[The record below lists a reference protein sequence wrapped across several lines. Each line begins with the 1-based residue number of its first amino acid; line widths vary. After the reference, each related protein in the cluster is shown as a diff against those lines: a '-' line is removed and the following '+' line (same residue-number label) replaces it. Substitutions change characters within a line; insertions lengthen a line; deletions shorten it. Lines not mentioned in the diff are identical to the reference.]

1 MNFILHKDFS
11 DLSAM
16 AWNTLVEQSI
26 ADTPFSRYEYLSE
39 WWQTLGGGE
48 WMGKGGEGEQISSV
62 GETSPTGESTSP
74 LLVLVSAT
82 ENDQLIGIAPLFIAE
97 YDGQQALMLVGSI
110 EISDYLDLI
119 VREQDL
125 PRFLSGLFDFL
136 APSEANPGLP
146 RPNEWTAVDW
156 YNIPDSSPTRAALQ
170 VEFEKR
176 GWQYQAEI
184 YRPTPRIPLNGS
196 FEEYLARI
204 DKKQRHEIRRKMRR
218 AAESEL
224 NVRFIIVDIN
234 ADIETETNDF
244 FQLMTQDPNK
254 ADFLTP
260 LMRAQMSV
268 TIRTAFE
275 QGYLWLAFLE
285 IGGVKVAAS
294 LNFDYKNKLWGYNS
308 GVSREHMEL
317 SPGWVLLAHTI
328 QWCCEN
334 NRYEFDFMRGD
345 EEYKYRFGGVNRYVM
360 RERVVKP

>member
-1 MNFILHKDFS
+1 MNFKLHKDFS
-11 DLSAM
+11 DFSATE
-16 AWNTLVEQSI
+16 WNALVQQSI

-39 WWQTLGGGE
+39 WWKTLGGGE
-48 WMGKGGEGEQISSV
+48 WKQAE
-62 GETSPTGESTSP
+62 
-74 LLVLVSAT
+74 LVLVSASD
-82 ENDQLIGIAPLFIAE
+82 NDQLIGIAPLFIAD

-136 APSEANPGLP
+136 ASTEMQAGGP
-146 RPNEWTAVDW
+146 RPYEWTAIDW
-156 YNIPDSSPTRAALQ
+156 YNIPDSSPTLSALKA
-170 VEFEKR
+170 ESEKR
-176 GWQYQAEI
+176 GWNHHEEV

-196 FEEYLARI
+196 FEEYLSRI

-218 AAESEL
+218 AAESDL
-224 NVRFIIVDIN
+224 NVRFVMIDKD
-234 ADIETETNDF
+234 ADIDSEIDTF
-244 FQLMTQDPNK
+244 FHLMTQDSNK
-254 ADFLTP
+254 ANFLTP
-260 LMRAQMSV
+260 LMREQMTV

-285 IGGVKVAAS
+285 VGGTKVAAS
-294 LNFDYKNKLWGYNS
+294 LNFDYKDKLWGYNS

-334 NRYEFDFMRGD
+334 GRYEFDFMRGD

-360 RERVVKP
+360 RERITR